1 MAQRYSLQTH
11 DSAIFAFFSD
21 VGFRVEAGSFR
32 RPTVRWTEFVGV
44 GPTKPDLVRAA
55 RRDLSDEVLEDTRE
69 RKEIRL
75 SIRET

>member
-11 DSAIFAFFSD
+11 NFALLALFSN
-21 VGFRVEAGSFR
+21 VGFRMAAGSVR
-32 RPTVRWTEFVGV
+32 RFTVRGTEFVGV
-44 GPTKPDLVRAA
+44 GPTKPALVRAA

-69 RKEIRL
+69 REEIRL

>member
-21 VGFRVEAGSFR
+21 VGFRVEAGSVR
-32 RPTVRWTEFVGV
+32 RFVVRWTEFVGV

>member
-1 MAQRYSLQTH
+1 M
-11 DSAIFAFFSD
+11 
-21 VGFRVEAGSFR
+21 EAGSFR